1 MYYICDINEPLD
13 RSIES
18 KIASIVKAILESYS
32 MTLDDVI
39 RIVVRELAVATTH
52 AVIDKITEWYNYYKK
67 RG

>member
-32 MTLDDVI
+32 MTLDDVV
-39 RIVVRELAVATTH
+39 RIVVRELAVAATH

>member
-32 MTLDDVI
+32 MTLDDVV
-39 RIVVRELAVATTH
+39 RIVVRELAVAATH
-52 AVIDKITEWYNYYKK
+52 AIIDKITEWYDYYKK

>member
-1 MYYICDINEPLD
+1 MYYICDMNEPLD

-18 KIASIVKAILESYS
+18 EIASIVKSILESYS

-39 RIVVRELAVATTH
+39 RIVVRELAVAATH
-52 AVIDKITEWYNYYKK
+52 AIVDKITEWYDYYKK

>member
-1 MYYICDINEPLD
+1 MYSICDMNEPLD

-18 KIASIVKAILESYS
+18 EIASIVKSILEPYS

-39 RIVVRELAVATTH
+39 RIVVRELAVAATH
-52 AVIDKITEWYNYYKK
+52 AIVDKITEWYDYYKK

>member
-39 RIVVRELAVATTH
+39 RIVVRELAVTATH
-52 AVIDKITEWYNYYKK
+52 AVINKITEWYNYYKK

>member
-18 KIASIVKAILESYS
+18 KIASIVKAVLESYS
-32 MTLDDVI
+32 MTLDDVV

>member
-18 KIASIVKAILESYS
+18 KIASIVKAVLESYS

-39 RIVVRELAVATTH
+39 RIVVRELAVTATH
-52 AVIDKITEWYNYYKK
+52 AVINKITEWYNYYKK

>member
-18 KIASIVKAILESYS
+18 KIASIVKAVLESYS
-32 MTLDDVI
+32 MTLDDVV
-39 RIVVRELAVATTH
+39 RIVVRELAIAATH

>member
-1 MYYICDINEPLD
+1 MYHIYDINEPLD

-18 KIASIVKAILESYS
+18 KIASIVKVVLESYS

-39 RIVVRELAVATTH
+39 RIVVRELAVAATH